1 MQREWNRQGWNDNFR
16 YTWSF
21 LTHNYIP
28 VSCCSCFTR
37 LLWGEI
43 IRYRGM
49 NTSTCSWTILCV
61 FFLCI
66 ILSFI
71 GDFYRDCT
79 VLLRRWVSQWDT
91 LIHNFN
97 FFLFFLP
104 IFLLRTHHTMENLM
118 DSVQKRIFNLLESGA
133 LWCLCYFPCF
143 GRKKKKKNI
152 KAWENRKYSVIVNC
166 CCCCC

>member
-16 YTWSF
+16 HTWSF
-21 LTHNYIP
+21 FLQLHPSFMLFMLY
-28 VSCCSCFTR
+28 R
-37 LLWGEI
+37 LLVYCRGI
-43 IRYRGM
+43 IRCRGM
-49 NTSTCSWTILCV
+49 NTSTCSWTIFMC

-91 LIHNFN
+91 LIHNFK
-97 FFLFFLP
+97 FFFYSFLY
-104 IFLLRTHHTMENLM
+104 FRYVHTMENLM

-152 KAWENRKYSVIVNC
+152 KHGRTESIV
-166 CCCCC
+166 